1 MDGAVDSTAEEDEKR
16 SQKALLPAEVHGRQ
30 PAHQRFVFTDP
41 AAFRYLEEDPS
52 TTVLGRQCQLDGYE
66 LYIVEQWACS
76 RIDPTFVITTYTGHE
91 QHTVLVSVLGI
102 PTDEGKWSLRLRV
115 YFRAIAKYHARK
127 KETAL
132 GMLMVTNLSG
142 FPSALNVI
150 KVPDGDLKKHREDF
164 FVNENLKRLGCAGR
178 AGLSLARPVQAT
190 EAKFL
195 RLYRTS
201 EKISLYSAVIEL
213 VKLCQVALMLFGEL
227 APEYADGLLCD
238 VTEKAINEWWAKVGT
253 KIFEVEPHDGILGP
267 TTVAALLGTLQG
279 ARNRLHAYGAP
290 VAKDVFDI
298 ASTKRGIGYF
308 QKSQK
313 LPRTRRLDW
322 TSLDHLHTATAKA
335 AKSTEGWTMP
345 RAVKSTVAELSG
357 KGHELAANEAREKA
371 SITDIETLDIETF
384 VQLASG
390 ERSKWLWYGKPRKRQ
405 NSDVF
410 RHLGSDDGMVREQD
424 PGGEYLW
431 SKKQRD
437 SVLDDPLHH
446 TLLNR
451 IHTQS
456 AHESGLETEPT
467 DKEQAPRRTVLKNVA
482 GRMTDAKSGFDRIKS
497 AVGKRGHHHR
507 HSKEAAS
514 LSDGDSL
521 RERLPRNSDENTQI
535 PSSAVSSSYLSS
547 ATAVVNR
554 SLSNTPPS
562 PRSRRQSSVAEE
574 GIDQTGSSMDMF
586 NKTHLSDTYG
596 PWELAVE
603 SESER
608 DSGDVSEAG
617 REVTYKRNNKDPKT
631 SSKSSKELSISVD
644 RPSYQALTVKH
655 DEVWKQIRPNL
666 EPNVALPRTQSLPRL
681 PNERKEYFNQYRWPR
696 HLSFSVAVDVV
707 SAANDGIS
715 ETACEKANREDAHA
729 ALLWEIVKDF
739 DMQTTDDALT
749 ILKNQDGAWVKQ
761 KVGDIEDLDAQCDR
775 DQENLDAVHRQK
787 LEEHHALQQASD
799 ELLVEE
805 KASLGEAVKYLDT
818 LSAKLEYELNVLQSR
833 VEDVEN
839 AALEFERQVTQV
851 EWRTEELHMESSARH
866 NWLQLPLRLFSFR
879 KWNGTGG
886 R

>member
-1 MDGAVDSTAEEDEKR
+1 MDGAADSTTEEDKTR
-16 SQKALLPAEVHGRQ
+16 SQKALLPADVHEQQ

-52 TTVLGRQCQLDGYE
+52 TTVLERQRQLFGYE

-91 QHTVLVSVLGI
+91 QHSVLVSVLSI

-115 YFRAIAKYHARK
+115 YFQAIAKYHARK
-127 KETAL
+127 KETTL
-132 GMLMVTNLSG
+132 GTLMVTNLSG
-142 FPSALNVI
+142 FPSALTVI
-150 KVPDGDLKKHREDF
+150 KVPDGDLRKHREDF

-178 AGLSLARPVQAT
+178 AGLSLTRPVQAT

-195 RLYRTS
+195 RLYCTS

-238 VTEKAINEWWAKVGT
+238 VTEKAINEWWTKVGT

-313 LPRTRRLDW
+313 LPKTRRLDW
-322 TSLDHLHTATAKA
+322 MSLDRLHIATAKA
-335 AKSTEGWTMP
+335 AKSTEGWTVP

-390 ERSKWLWYGKPRKRQ
+390 ERSKWLWYGKPRKGQ

-410 RHLGSDDGMVREQD
+410 RHLGNDDGMVHEQD
-424 PGGEYLW
+424 LDGGYLW

-437 SVLDDPLHH
+437 AVVDDSPHH
-446 TLLNR
+446 TLFNR
-451 IHTQS
+451 THTQS

-467 DKEQAPRRTVLKNVA
+467 DREQAPRRTVLKNVT

-497 AVGKRGHHHR
+497 AVGKRGQHQR
-507 HSKEAAS
+507 NSKEAAS

-521 RERLPRNSDENTQI
+521 REKLPRTSNENAQI

-547 ATAVVNR
+547 ATAVANR

-562 PRSRRQSSVAEE
+562 PRSRRQSSVPEE
-574 GIDQTGSSMDMF
+574 RIDQTGSPKDVFS
-586 NKTHLSDTYG
+586 KAHLSDTYG

-608 DSGDVSEAG
+608 DSGNISEAG
-617 REVTYKRNNKDPKT
+617 REISFKKDSKEPKT
-631 SSKSSKELSISVD
+631 SSKSSKKLSISVD
-644 RPSYQALTVKH
+644 GPSFQALSVES
-655 DEVWKQIRPNL
+655 DGVWEKIRQNL
-666 EPNVALPRTQSLPRL
+666 QPNVALTRTQSLSRL
-681 PNERKEYFNQYRWPR
+681 PNQRKEYFNQYRWPR
-696 HLSFSVAVDVV
+696 HLSFSVVVDVV
-707 SAANDGIS
+707 SAIDDDIS
-715 ETACEKANREDAHA
+715 PKACEKADRKDAYA
-729 ALLWEIVKDF
+729 ALLRETVKDL
-739 DMQTTDDALT
+739 DMQATNDALT

-775 DQENLDAVHRQK
+775 DQENLDTVHRQK

-805 KASLGEAVKYLDT
+805 KGSLGEAVKYLDT

-839 AALEFERQVTQV
+839 AVLEFERQVTQV
-851 EWRTEELHMESSARH
+851 EWRAEELHLESSARQS
-866 NWLQLPLRLFSFR
+866 WLQLPLRLFSFR
-879 KWNGTGG
+879 KRNGAGG

>member
-1 MDGAVDSTAEEDEKR
+1 MDGAADSIEEDEKR
-16 SQKALLPAEVHGRQ
+16 SHKALPPTNAHEQQ

-52 TTVLGRQCQLDGYE
+52 TIVLERQRQLGGYE

-76 RIDPTFVITTYTGHE
+76 RIDPTFVITTYTGHK
-91 QHTVLVSVLGI
+91 QHSVLVSVLSV
-102 PTDEGKWSLRLRV
+102 PTDESKWSRRLRV
-115 YFRAIAKYHARK
+115 YFQAIAKYHARK

-195 RLYRTS
+195 RLYHTS
-201 EKISLYSAVIEL
+201 EQNPLYSAVIEL

-227 APEYADGLLCD
+227 EPEYADGLLCD

-253 KIFEVEPHDGILGP
+253 KIFDVEPHDGILGP

-313 LPRTRRLDW
+313 LPRTRRLDRN
-322 TSLDHLHTATAKA
+322 SVDHLHTATAKA

-345 RAVKSTVAELSG
+345 RAIKSTVAELSG

-410 RHLGSDDGMVREQD
+410 RNLGSNDGMVLEQD
-424 PGGEYLW
+424 PGGGYLW

-437 SVLDDPLHH
+437 SVVDDSPHR

-451 IHTQS
+451 IHAPS
-456 AHESGLETEPT
+456 AHESGIETEPT
-467 DKEQAPRRTVLKNVA
+467 DEEQAPKRTVLKNVT

-497 AVGKRGHHHR
+497 AVGKRGHHQR

-521 RERLPRNSDENTQI
+521 RERLPRYSDEHTQI
-535 PSSAVSSSYLSS
+535 PTSAVSSPYLSS
-547 ATAVVNR
+547 ATAMANR

-562 PRSRRQSSVAEE
+562 PRSRRQSSVPEE
-574 GIDQTGSSMDMF
+574 GIDQIGSSRDIF
-586 NKTHLSDTYG
+586 VKAHPSNAYG
-596 PWELAVE
+596 SWELAVE

-608 DSGDVSEAG
+608 DSGNVSEAG
-617 REVTYKRNNKDPKT
+617 REMSHKRENKDSKT
-631 SSKSSKELSISVD
+631 SPKLPKESSISAD
-644 RPSYQALTVKH
+644 RPSHQALTINP
-655 DEVWKQIRPNL
+655 DDVWKQIHQTL
-666 EPNVALPRTQSLPRL
+666 EPNVALLRTQSLSRL
-681 PNERKEYFNQYRWPR
+681 PNQRKEYFKQYRWPR
-696 HLSFSVAVDVV
+696 RLSFSVVVDVV
-707 SAANDGIS
+707 CATDDGIS
-715 ETACEKANREDAHA
+715 QTACKKADRDDAHA
-729 ALLWEIVKDF
+729 SLLWETAKDF

-749 ILKNQDGAWVKQ
+749 ILKNQDGAWVK
-761 KVGDIEDLDAQCDR
+761 KTVGDIEDLDAQCDR

-805 KASLGEAVKYLDT
+805 KASLSEAVKYLDT

-839 AALEFERQVTQV
+839 AVLEFERQVTQV
-851 EWRTEELHMESSARH
+851 EWRAEGLHMESSARYT
-866 NWLQLPLRLFSFR
+866 WFRLPLRLFSFR
-879 KWNGTGG
+879 KQNDAGG
-886 R
+886 S